1 MISSARVAIY
11 GGPDVVASVVALG
24 FEPVADGAD
33 IAVVDARDEESL
45 PRAASLPPGTP
56 RIFIIDAAQ
65 HGLIAALGV
74 DPACVVE
81 RCEPTS
87 LGPAITAALPERR
100 RAPTRVIV
108 VTSVRGGVGRTLL
121 VTNLATRLAPKL
133 RVCVVDGTG
142 TGAAAWW
149 LGREARPWSAL
160 EGLVEELSADQLRV
174 LAEEIADGLRVVG
187 GGSIAPSEALLLA
200 TTRTAKTLADLVI
213 VDAPL
218 AADRLTHAS
227 RSIADRT
234 LLLAYDDPFSL
245 AAVHA
250 LTRSDDLWLIA
261 SQSRRPRLGE
271 TDAFRALP
279 RDEPAVALAMQKRG
293 RVGGQLGRAYD
304 DLAEL
309 LSIDAS

>member
-1 MISSARVAIY
+1 VISSARVVVY
-11 GGPDVVASVVALG
+11 GGPDLLASIVALG
-24 FEPVADGAD
+24 FEAVPEGAD
-33 IAVVDARDEESL
+33 IAVVDARDQESL
-45 PRAASLPPGTP
+45 ARAGSLPPGMP
-56 RIFIIDAAQ
+56 RIFVIEATQ

-74 DPACVVE
+74 DPACVVD

-87 LGPAITAALPERR
+87 LGPAITAALPQRR
-100 RAPTRVIV
+100 RASTRVIV

-133 RVCVVDGTG
+133 RVCVIDATG

-160 EGLVEELSADQLRV
+160 EGLVDELSAEQLSV
-174 LAEEIADGLRVVG
+174 LAEEVADGLRVVG
-187 GGSIAPSEALLLA
+187 GASMAPSEASLVA
-200 TTRTAKTLADLVI
+200 TTRTATTLADVVI

-218 AADRLTHAS
+218 VVDRLTHAA

-234 LLLAYDDPFSL
+234 LLLAYDEPFSV
-245 AAVHA
+245 AAVQSIA
-250 LTRSDDLWLIA
+250 PSDDTWLIA
-261 SQSRRPRLGE
+261 SQSRRPRLGHA
-271 TDAFRALP
+271 DAFRALP
-279 RDEPAVALAMQKRG
+279 RDEAAIAFALQRRG